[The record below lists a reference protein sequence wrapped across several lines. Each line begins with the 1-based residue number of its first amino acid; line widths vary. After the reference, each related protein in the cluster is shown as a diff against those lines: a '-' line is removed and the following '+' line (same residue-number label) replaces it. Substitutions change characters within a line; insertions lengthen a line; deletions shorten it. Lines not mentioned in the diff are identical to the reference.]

1 MQELPNVVLR
11 VALSQP
17 CRAER
22 GQFRPLDALAVIV
35 NNRSPHAVTA
45 RQARDSQTHV

>member
-1 MQELPNVVLR
+1 MPELPNVVLR

-22 GQFRPLDALAVIV
+22 GQFRPLDIDAGIV
-35 NNRSPHAVTA
+35 SNR
-45 RQARDSQTHV
+45 